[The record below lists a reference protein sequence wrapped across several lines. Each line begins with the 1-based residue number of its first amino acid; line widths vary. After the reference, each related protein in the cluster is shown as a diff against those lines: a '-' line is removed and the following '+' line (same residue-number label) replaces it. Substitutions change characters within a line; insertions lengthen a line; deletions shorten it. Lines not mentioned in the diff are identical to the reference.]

1 MCLWRD
7 PGAENWRPVKNGEQ
21 ASGDTSSLSSV
32 GLKEFKKEKKSM
44 CAGGLFSWK
53 RGRGRNAYQGSPR
66 SAGLDGGSMAG
77 RRRGQSVRILDR
89 KK

>member
-7 PGAENWRPVKNGEQ
+7 PGAKNWRPVKNGEQ

-32 GLKEFKKEKKSM
+32 GLKELKKKEKKKKACVRVEAREGKKCPS
-44 CAGGLFSWK
+44 GLATLSRSGWQID
-53 RGRGRNAYQGSPR
+53 GRQAE
-66 SAGLDGGSMAG
+66 
-77 RRRGQSVRILDR
+77 GQSVRILDR